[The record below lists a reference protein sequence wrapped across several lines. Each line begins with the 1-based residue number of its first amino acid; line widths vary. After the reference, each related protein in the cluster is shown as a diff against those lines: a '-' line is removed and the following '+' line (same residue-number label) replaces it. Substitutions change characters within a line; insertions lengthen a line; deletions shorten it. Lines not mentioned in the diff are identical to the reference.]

1 MNIPSI
7 ASSKIT
13 NFISG
18 LGNNEDSLTA
28 MVIKDWIGDGAT
40 VYTYKK
46 EGGKDDAKEKA
57 IEEFG
62 TGVVWLFGI
71 PAVKWLVDKAV
82 YPLFKLDSKF
92 DPRLLSKENQKNLA
106 KNTEAVLNSSA
117 EALKNQ
123 KDIFSTLEK
132 HNSVL
137 KNFTNAQMYKGL
149 SIAKFITSTA
159 LSAIALT
166 KIIKAKQKSTTK
178 RIENDAKKQLN
189 NTHFKSSVLLE
200 NSINENKTFSNFTS
214 NKKTNNISFTGNISE
229 FMYNPI
235 KNTMILDGVIAST
248 RLIEARK
255 GERKEVLLK
264 ELFQIGFVYGLAK
277 PIQKGFEFLG
287 KKMGKPINLDYKV
300 LATKNLSEKI
310 ANAKDSIELLKNS
323 TDKIATLSK
332 LNINN
337 PILELLDND
346 GVISTIKD
354 KKGSIKAID
363 YRKIIDEDAIQNT
376 LEKLD
381 EVKPKLS
388 SLKSIKAYK
397 ILASIGNVLI
407 TAAVMGIL
415 QPKINILMRK
425 ILNNG
430 DNRNPAII
438 SQENN
443 YNKNYKV

>member
-1 MNIPSI
+1 MSIPSI
-7 ASSKIT
+7 TSGKIT

-71 PAVKWLVDKAV
+71 PAVKWLIDKTV
-82 YPLFKLDSKF
+82 YPFFKLDSKF
-92 DPRLLSKENQKNLA
+92 DPRLLSKANEKSLA
-106 KNTEAVLNSSA
+106 KNAKAVLESGID
-117 EALKNQ
+117 ALKEQ
-123 KDIFSTLEK
+123 KTIFSTLD
-132 HNSVL
+132 NNNAVL

-149 SIAKFITSTA
+149 AVGKFIVSTA

-166 KIIKAKQKSTTK
+166 KIIKAKQKSTTQ
-178 RIENDAKKQLN
+178 RIEKEAKEAAN
-189 NTHFKSSVLLE
+189 STSFKSNALLT
-200 NSINENKTFSNFTS
+200 NSINKNEIFSTFLG
-214 NKKTNNISFTGNISE
+214 NKKQNDISFKGNISE

-248 RLIEARK
+248 RLIEGRK
-255 GERKEVLLK
+255 GERKEILLK
-264 ELFQIGFVYGLAK
+264 ELFQVGFVYGLAK
-277 PIQKGFEFLG
+277 PIQKGFEFIG
-287 KKMGKPINLDYKV
+287 KKLGKPINLDYKV
-300 LATKNLSEKI
+300 LATKNLGEKI
-310 ANAKDSIELLKNS
+310 TNSKNSIELLKNS
-323 TDKIATLSK
+323 SDKIATLSK
-332 LNINN
+332 FTADN
-337 PILELLDND
+337 PLLELLDND

-354 KKGSIKAID
+354 KKGIIKSID
-363 YRKIIDEDAIQNT
+363 YRKVIDEDAIKGT

-381 EVKPKLS
+381 EIKPQLS
-388 SLKSIKAYK
+388 NLKSIKGYK

-425 ILNNG
+425 LLNNG

-443 YNKNYKV
+443 YAKKLEA

>member
-7 ASSKIT
+7 TSNKIT

-71 PAVKWLVDKAV
+71 PAVKWLIDKTV

-92 DPRLLSKENQKNLA
+92 DPRLLSKANEKNLA
-106 KNTEAVLNSSA
+106 KNAKAVLDSSVD
-117 EALKNQ
+117 ALKEQ
-123 KDIFSTLEK
+123 KNIFSTLNDN
-132 HNSVL
+132 NSIL
-137 KNFTNAQMYKGL
+137 KNFTNSQIYKGL
-149 SIAKFITSTA
+149 AIAKFLTA
-159 LSAIALT
+159 TTLSAVALT
-166 KIIKAKQKSTTK
+166 KIIKAKQKSTTQ
-178 RIENDAKKQLN
+178 RIENDAKKLA
-189 NTHFKSSVLLE
+189 TPTSFKSNVLLT
-200 NSINENKTFSNFTS
+200 NSVNKNETFSTFLG
-214 NKKTNNISFTGNISE
+214 NKKQNDISFKGNISE

-264 ELFQIGFVYGLAK
+264 ELFQVGFVYGLAK
-277 PIQKGFEFLG
+277 PLQKGFELIG
-287 KKMGKPINLDYKV
+287 KKLNKPIDLDYKV
-300 LATKNLSEKI
+300 LATKNLGKKI
-310 ANAKDSIELLKNS
+310 ANSKSSIELLKNS
-323 TDKIATLSK
+323 SDKIATLSK
-332 LNINN
+332 FTADN

-354 KKGSIKAID
+354 KKGAIKSID
-363 YRKIIDEDAIQNT
+363 YRKIIDEDAIKGT

-381 EVKPKLS
+381 EIKPQLS
-388 SLKSIKAYK
+388 NLKSIKAYK
-397 ILASIGNVLI
+397 ILASVGNVLI
-407 TAAVMGIL
+407 TAAIMGIL
-415 QPKINILMRK
+415 QPKINIWMRK

-443 YNKNYKV
+443 YNKKFEA